1 MEGAEGG
8 RLSGEWRGSSRTVT
22 GLKCRRCRQ
31 ALVEDRKVVEGED
44 LFHIPDE
51 DLPPWISQAI
61 EQGGWTKGKLV
72 CPSCQARV
80 GGFDFVSRAVAMSPV
95 HLVKSKVDPICP
107 PVQTS
112 QLLNTQQGVHE
123 LDQDQPQP
131 LNTHQGVQEL
141 ELDQP
146 QPLNTDQGVQELDLA
161 HPQSVQEPV
170 TQQDSPKLDR
180 SEDGRSELLPSSCES
195 EESNESNTS
204 SDHPEA
210 SMEESSDDEEIL
222 VLRSKRQKEKMR
234 RRRRRKETATQQRI
248 RAKEVK
254 QEEERK
260 EAKMKELLEAEP
272 ELSVL
277 SDDSICPVCL
287 DLLHEPFQ
295 VEPCGHIFCEPCLR
309 RLGQKNPMNCT
320 CPLCRTKIG
329 FCKHLAATS
338 REIREEYEALY
349 LKRKKFER
357 STPVFSYPLPWQPGW
372 RNLIRGRPLGGN
384 RFLVRDNRAEVVRA
398 ILHQVPYYIP
408 PVMIANLINIGIF
421 AFMMGVIEV
430 FPNLLAIFMGSGK
443 NLSLALNSSLEG
455 ELIPETSGDLTVS
468 SLEEGQAEST
478 LDLDPELP
486 GGQVWCVVLG

>member
-1 MEGAEGG
+1 
-8 RLSGEWRGSSRTVT
+8 
-22 GLKCRRCRQ
+22 
-31 ALVEDRKVVEGED
+31 
-44 LFHIPDE
+44 
-51 DLPPWISQAI
+51 
-61 EQGGWTKGKLV
+61 
-72 CPSCQARV
+72 
-80 GGFDFVSRAVAMSPV
+80 
-95 HLVKSKVDPICP
+95 
-107 PVQTS
+107 
-112 QLLNTQQGVHE
+112 
-123 LDQDQPQP
+123 
-131 LNTHQGVQEL
+131 
-141 ELDQP
+141 
-146 QPLNTDQGVQELDLA
+146 
-161 HPQSVQEPV
+161 
-170 TQQDSPKLDR
+170 
-180 SEDGRSELLPSSCES
+180 
-195 EESNESNTS
+195 
-204 SDHPEA
+204 
-210 SMEESSDDEEIL
+210 
-222 VLRSKRQKEKMR
+222 MR
-234 RRRRRKETATQQRI
+234 RKRRRKETATQQRI

-478 LDLDPELP
+478 LDLDLELP
-486 GGQVWCVVLG
+486 DDNVGEVVEAEAVDATFYYILFVLSLLAAVMSQFFRNNNIQGNLRLHRVTDLLHVLLLTVVPLLLVPTFLPARSGEGTWFGNLIEQTVHFLFHHLNYHTAVLLCFTVWFIYNVDVNEDVLW